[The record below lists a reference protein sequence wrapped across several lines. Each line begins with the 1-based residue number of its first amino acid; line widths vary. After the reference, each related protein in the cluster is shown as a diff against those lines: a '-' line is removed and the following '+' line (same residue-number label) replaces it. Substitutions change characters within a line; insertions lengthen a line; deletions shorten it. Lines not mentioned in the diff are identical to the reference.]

1 MKAIP
6 RVYFTIYKCF
16 FTVWFVLKDFI
27 LSIPF
32 LEHDVSYLS
41 VSEEKT
47 DQLLKTSGN
56 RLFKDLMENKVF
68 SIEILFGSLVKFRK

>member
-1 MKAIP
+1 MFLKAIP
-6 RVYFTIYKCF
+6 IVYCTIYKCPLRYNF
-16 FTVWFVLKDFI
+16 GLKNFT

-47 DQLLKTSGN
+47 NQLFKISGN
-56 RLFKDLMENKVF
+56 
-68 SIEILFGSLVKFRK
+68 